1 MPEKCRH
8 PEFGVF
14 CRAKDLSV
22 LRAAP
27 PRRNKRA
34 FSTLP
39 NCFLSVVKLPRGRPA
54 TTHYFYDSQLQR
66 VNTPTL
72 QKYIRFM
79 HSNLRG
85 IGLPKG
91 LDKISAKTRFCT
103 NLGANRS
110 KTPRGTKSDIPSE
123 VEGRCVHLEA
133 GAPPFFLR
141 SLRAGGHDFNRN
153 LPRQKC
159 GVPHPSAHFALGW
172 EAKLPAQPHA

>member
-22 LRAAP
+22 LRAAL

-39 NCFLSVVKLPRGRPA
+39 NCSLSVVKLPRGRPA

-91 LDKISAKTRFCT
+91 LYKISPKTRFCT
-103 NLGANRS
+103 NLGAFR
-110 KTPRGTKSDIPSE
+110 
-123 VEGRCVHLEA
+123 
-133 GAPPFFLR
+133 
-141 SLRAGGHDFNRN
+141 
-153 LPRQKC
+153 
-159 GVPHPSAHFALGW
+159 
-172 EAKLPAQPHA
+172 

>member
-1 MPEKCRH
+1 MPRKRRH
-8 PEFGVF
+8 PEPAFF
-14 CRAKDLSV
+14 AERRIRACC
-22 LRAAP
+22 A
-27 PRRNKRA
+27 PRRRGAKKRA
-34 FSTLP
+34 ISTLP
-39 NCFLSVVKLPRGRPA
+39 NCSLSVVKLPRGRPA